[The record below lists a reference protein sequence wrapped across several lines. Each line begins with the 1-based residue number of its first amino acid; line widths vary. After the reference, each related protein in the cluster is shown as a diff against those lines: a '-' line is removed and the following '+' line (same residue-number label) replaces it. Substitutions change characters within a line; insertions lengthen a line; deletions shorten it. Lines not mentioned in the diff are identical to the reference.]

1 MSDDDNVVEGSYS
14 EVADEQLDALEST
27 DAPLHRDVLTVC
39 ELIFSQPDRAQSMS
53 TAIRTV
59 DGIVLRLAV
68 PGRAPYKVFWTSSG
82 PRIEAVF
89 PHP

>member
-1 MSDDDNVVEGSYS
+1 MSDELDDYS
-14 EVADEQLDALEST
+14 AVADEQLDELEVA
-27 DAPLHRDVLTVC
+27 DRELYNAVLTVC
-39 ELIFSQPDRAQSMS
+39 ALIFQDPRRAQSMS
-53 TAIRTV
+53 TSVSTA

-68 PGRAPYKVFWTSSG
+68 PGCHPYKVFWTSEG